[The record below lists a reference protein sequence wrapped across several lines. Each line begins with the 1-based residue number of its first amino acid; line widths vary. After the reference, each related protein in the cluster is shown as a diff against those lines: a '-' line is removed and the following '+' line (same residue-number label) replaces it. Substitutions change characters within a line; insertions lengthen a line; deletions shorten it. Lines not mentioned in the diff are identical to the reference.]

1 MAGGQELPEPAV
13 RRQQGFVQR
22 VLRPPER
29 YVPDEGL
36 RQRGDYSGDCF
47 FLVAKLKR
55 AGLPERR
62 RLRGGAAHHRP
73 GAVPRSGG

>member
-36 RQRGDYSGDCF
+36 RQRGLFGRL
-47 FLVAKLKR
+47 FLPRGEAER

-73 GAVPRSGG
+73 GAVSRSGE